1 MISCTCKRDLIFSLT
16 RPLDVH
22 EVVLGHDEVVGDEVV
37 LDCWVC
43 LHDVPALAANV
54 EVEDPAFRSRVKG
67 RVTRLQ

>member
-1 MISCTCKRDLIFSLT
+1 MVSCKWDLIFSLT

-43 LHDVPALAANV
+43 LHDVSALAANV
-54 EVEDPAFRSRVKG
+54 EVEDPAFRSRVTS